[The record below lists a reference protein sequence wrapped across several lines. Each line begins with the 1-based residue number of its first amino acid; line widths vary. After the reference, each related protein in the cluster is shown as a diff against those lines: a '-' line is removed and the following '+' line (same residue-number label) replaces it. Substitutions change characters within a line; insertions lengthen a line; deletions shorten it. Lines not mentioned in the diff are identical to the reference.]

1 MLRAVAVFLN
11 FNHGG
16 ILSLGMIQ
24 RALRVLPSDL
34 FWVNP
39 DCGLKTRTK
48 EESVAALRQMVQ
60 AAQAARATLSV
71 SS

>member
-1 MLRAVAVFLN
+1 
-11 FNHGG
+11 
-16 ILSLGMIQ
+16 

-48 EESVAALRQMVQ
+48 EESVAALRLMVQ
-60 AAQAARATLSV
+60 AAHAARAALAV
-71 SS
+71 SN